1 MAEENDS
8 NQNRRGNRPPAGALV
23 PAGAIPM
30 PPGPY
35 DPYAYPPEYLM
46 AAEEGKHLREYWL
59 ILIRRKWVAL
69 AVLAVALAVAV
80 AYVWY
85 KTPLYLAATQI
96 ELESQS
102 ENILP
107 YDQILGGGASNYDE
121 YVETQIRHITSR
133 TLAARVV
140 ETLGLDRDDVPDP
153 FIEQKNTGTLAGWL
167 SMGRHYTPAA
177 PGAAGAWSPEEK
189 KQAAIDKLL
198 LNLTVTPERNSR
210 VVELSYL
217 SRDPER
223 AARIV
228 NTICAEYIQYNFQAK
243 FDATTRATDFLQ
255 KQLVDLKS
263 KVESS
268 DNELIDYARKHSI
281 VSLGEKQDVI
291 TQALGDINAQL
302 TEARALRMAK
312 ESVYRT
318 IAQTTPDDFPQ
329 ALRTPLIEKIE
340 GALLNDEQELARLS
354 AQLGPAMPQ
363 VKQLESRV
371 GRAREQLRHERG
383 LAIANARA
391 EYETALDT
399 ENRLARAFDG
409 QKALADQMSEAG
421 IHYNILKREA
431 ETNKELYDGLLQR
444 MKEAGVAA
452 GLKSSN
458 IRIVD
463 RAEIPKLPHSP
474 NIPRTLALALLLGG
488 MGGVGL
494 AFFLD
499 YLDNSLKTPEDIEEQ
514 VGLPSLGLIPSLQS
528 ARGGY
533 GRLRKGGR
541 SEALAA
547 QGVELAALTAGSSLI
562 AEAYRGVRTALLLST
577 PGNPPKIIMVTSS
590 KAGEGKTTTTCN
602 IALSLAQTGKRVLV
616 VDCDMRW
623 PRIHKIFNTQ
633 GSSGLS
639 EYLTGQVNLV
649 DVVEESQVPGLFVV
663 HAGTTPPNPGELLGS
678 QRMQDALEGA
688 ADTFDF
694 VFLDTPPLMS
704 VTDPLIVAPLSDGVI
719 LVSKGGENPP
729 EILRRARKNLEMV
742 HARILG
748 VVCNSVDLRATAYS
762 HYYHQYY
769 DYHSYVNDNPSTKA
783 S

>member
-80 AYVWY
+80 AYVWH

-153 FIEQKNTGTLAGWL
+153 FIEQKTTGMLAGWL

-198 LNLTVTPERNSR
+198 KNLTVTPERNSR

-217 SRDPER
+217 SRNPER

-340 GALLNDEQELARLS
+340 AGLLNDEQELARLS

-399 ENRLARAFDG
+399 ENRLSQAFDG
-409 QKALADQMSEAG
+409 QKKLADQMSEAG

-444 MKEAGVAA
+444 MKEAG
-452 GLKSSN
+452 G
-458 IRIVD
+458 R
-463 RAEIPKLPHSP
+463 RAEIEQHPHRGPGRDPQAPPQPEHPPDAGARPAPGGDGRGGACLLPRL
-474 NIPRTLALALLLGG
+474 PRQQPENARGYRRAGG
-488 MGGVGL
+488 PAVPRPDPEPAVGAGGVRPPAQGGPL
-494 AFFLD
+494 R
-499 YLDNSLKTPEDIEEQ
+499 
-514 VGLPSLGLIPSLQS
+514 G
-528 ARGGY
+528 ARGAGGGAGGAHRRQQPDRRSLPRRAHGPAPFHPGQPPENHHGHLLQGGGGEDHDDVQHRPQSRPDGQAGAG
-533 GRLRKGGR
+533 GRLRH
-541 SEALAA
+541 APAA
-547 QGVELAALTAGSSLI
+547 HPQDL
-562 AEAYRGVRTALLLST
+562 
-577 PGNPPKIIMVTSS
+577 
-590 KAGEGKTTTTCN
+590 
-602 IALSLAQTGKRVLV
+602 Q
-616 VDCDMRW
+616 
-623 PRIHKIFNTQ
+623 H
-633 GSSGLS
+633 
-639 EYLTGQVNLV
+639 
-649 DVVEESQVPGLFVV
+649 
-663 HAGTTPPNPGELLGS
+663 PGELGPERIPDRPGGPRRRGGREPGARPLRGP
-678 QRMQDALEGA
+678 RGDDAAQPGNSS
-688 ADTFDF
+688 
-694 VFLDTPPLMS
+694 VRSGCRTPWRGRP
-704 VTDPLIVAPLSDGVI
+704 T
-719 LVSKGGENPP
+719 
-729 EILRRARKNLEMV
+729 
-742 HARILG
+742 
-748 VVCNSVDLRATAYS
+748 
-762 HYYHQYY
+762 
-769 DYHSYVNDNPSTKA
+769 PST
-783 S
+783 SFFSTPRR